1 MQIYQKRG
9 GRVGEGKAQGRGGL
23 LGKYTSQ
30 HGLTAWKN
38 LAVQEYQAFIDWAI
52 KLILL
57 KLLLT
62 IIKPLMILLCS

>member
-1 MQIYQKRG
+1 MRG
-9 GRVGEGKAQGRGGL
+9 KHKEEEDQEL
-23 LGKYTSQ
+23 LGKYTCQ

-38 LAVQEYQAFIDWAI
+38 LAVQEHQAFIAI

-62 IIKPLMILLCS
+62 IIKPLMILPYFIMFMKT